1 MDTIK
6 AANKIIK
13 DGIALLPDDAK
24 GDFKAQASDIFI
36 NEAIANALG
45 SCATA
50 EEEAKHK
57 DDSDSYRLRKEK
69 QALLG
74 AYAIQ
79 EANRVVT
86 TLWRLEL
93 LPEAMEKAYR
103 ALPTM
108 KEMADAYNE
117 FTSAR
122 KARMDAIMADH
133 KVIADE
139 EKDLDIFKGII
150 NGISAK
156 EAEKRYED
164 FKQSQQQAMAG
175 GR

>member
-6 AANKIIK
+6 AANKVIK
-13 DGIALLPDDAK
+13 DGIALLPDEAK

-36 NEAIANALG
+36 DEAINNACGALNENEEK
-45 SCATA
+45 TA
-50 EEEAKHK
+50 MLK
-57 DDSDSYRLRKEK
+57 
-69 QALLG
+69 
-74 AYAIQ
+74 AYAVQ

-86 TLWRLEL
+86 MLWRMEL
-93 LPEAMEKAYR
+93 LTPELEKEYRTLPKME
-103 ALPTM
+103 
-108 KEMADAYNE
+108 EMAEAYNK
-117 FTSAR
+117 FTSDR
-122 KARMDAIMADH
+122 KARMDKIMADH

-156 EAEKRYED
+156 EATKKYEE
-164 FKQSQQQAMAG
+164 FQKQQQAAMAG

>member
-13 DGIALLPDDAK
+13 EGIALLPDDAK

-36 NEAIANALG
+36 NEAIANAMG
-45 SCATA
+45 AVNENA
-50 EEEAKHK
+50 EKT
-57 DDSDSYRLRKEK
+57 
-69 QALLG
+69 ALLS
-74 AYAIQ
+74 AYAVQ

-93 LPEAMEKAYR
+93 LPEDMEKEYR
-103 ALPTM
+103 TLPTM
-108 KEMADAYNE
+108 KEMADKYNE
-117 FTSAR
+117 YTSAR
-122 KARMDAIMADH
+122 KTRMDEIMAQH

-139 EKDLDIFKGII
+139 EKELDIFKGII

-156 EAEKRYED
+156 EAERKYED
-164 FKQSQQQAMAG
+164 FKKSQQQAMVG

>member
-13 DGIALLPDDAK
+13 EGVALLPDDAK
-24 GDFKAQASDIFI
+24 GDFRAQASDVFI
-36 NEAIANALG
+36 DEAINNACG
-45 SCATA
+45 AVNENA
-50 EEEAKHK
+50 EKT
-57 DDSDSYRLRKEK
+57 
-69 QALLG
+69 ALLS
-74 AYAIQ
+74 AYAVQ

-93 LPEAMEKAYR
+93 LPEEMEKEYR

-108 KEMADAYNE
+108 KEMANAYNV

-122 KARMDAIMADH
+122 KERMDKIMADH

-156 EAEKRYED
+156 EAERKYED
-164 FKQSQQQAMAG
+164 FKNAQQQAMGAH
-175 GR
+175 